1 MWLDIGIRLC
11 GWTKSLSVSH
21 VGVCDSALYCRFVAM
36 DLVVVRLPVLKRR
49 SLGRGDPK
57 LSLLHLWGQSSYFFN
72 FGTIRGSS
80 VSKNYKVLSNSTRL
94 SLRLKTLR
102 VLCPSSVTLTVMCV
116 CYSTLQWFH
125 YTVITFIP
133 NPACCFPNQRRR
145 YWRKE
150 KES

>member
-1 MWLDIGIRLC
+1 MWLDIRIRLC
-11 GWTKSLSVSH
+11 GWTKSLFVSRI
-21 VGVCDSALYCRFVAM
+21 GVCIILSICSS
-36 DLVVVRLPVLKRR
+36 DLVVVGLPVLKRR
-49 SLGRGDPK
+49 SLGHGDPK
-57 LSLLHLWGQSSYFFN
+57 LSLLRLWGQSICFFN